1 MQKLL
6 SLFIFSNLIVGLY
19 FLYIKKIAG
28 TSLKDCQIK
37 IQNKDWF
44 NIDNCDNTTIDEW
57 WSGGTYVTNLSI
69 DYNLGDRINIWIKV
83 FNNLPYH
90 NSLIKSDNYQNY
102 EDFCSIYITIWINE
116 FQIVN
121 EKDYIYYCYDCD
133 CTSSL
138 GEKTFCHKWGD
149 KRLYC
154 NPKRG
159 KVYNFFIMINGY
171 NELNLMN
178 AYLNVSNYYRLIKN
192 DYYLSE
198 NEERVYIK
206 FSSDSVLVVNS
217 NKSIKVN
224 LDELSIKYSYKGNGD
239 FYTIDG

>member
-1 MQKLL
+1 M
-6 SLFIFSNLIVGLY
+6 
-19 FLYIKKIAG
+19 
-28 TSLKDCQIK
+28 
-37 IQNKDWF
+37 
-44 NIDNCDNTTIDEW
+44 
-57 WSGGTYVTNLSI
+57 
-69 DYNLGDRINIWIKV
+69 
-83 FNNLPYH
+83 
-90 NSLIKSDNYQNY
+90 DNYQNY

-116 FQIVN
+116 YQIVN

-154 NPKRG
+154 NPQRG

-224 LDELSIKYSYKGNGD
+224 LDELSINIHIKEMVI
-239 FYTIDG
+239 FIQ